1 MPSNAFR
8 SMPSLVTLMP
18 SSHLFLARISNK
30 VLSMHLCIC
39 MFVFCLMQ
47 FSEPIGSINIVG
59 KGIFKDIDTT
69 ATTNVQ
75 RNDQLLSTGLKFMSI
90 LSTSKMGITE
100 VAECLNRGID
110 KSMQV

>member
-1 MPSNAFR
+1 M
-8 SMPSLVTLMP
+8 
-18 SSHLFLARISNK
+18 K
-30 VLSMHLCIC
+30 
-39 MFVFCLMQ
+39 
-47 FSEPIGSINIVG
+47 FSENIGSINRVG

-100 VAECLNRGID
+100 VTECLNTGID

>member
-1 MPSNAFR
+1 
-8 SMPSLVTLMP
+8 
-18 SSHLFLARISNK
+18 
-30 VLSMHLCIC
+30 
-39 MFVFCLMQ
+39 MQ
-47 FSEPIGSINIVG
+47 FSETIGSINIVG

-100 VAECLNRGID
+100 VTECLNRGID